1 MADDEP
7 GNRKRRLQNAC
18 DECRRKKIRCDSATA
33 PGNIC
38 TSCLSWNIDC
48 THVLEKKKRGRKVGY
63 GSGISRHGRTSKRG
77 DNPQALVN
85 AILSYSEPFIIPDDR
100 EAVWEMLVS
109 LANHA
114 RSLDKQLSSA
124 RRRLT
129 PENDASS
136 ESSPFSPSLTN
147 VHQREE
153 DGEAK
158 DSIDHLAAELK
169 QVNLA
174 LERRHFGKSGLFLLV
189 HSAVDARQDNMAG
202 RNFLLTIFENCK
214 RPEFW
219 KPPPPQQ
226 PLRIEVTPFVYP
238 EDDLLR
244 DLIELYF
251 TRHNPT
257 FPLSHRPTFE
267 RLVWQEG
274 LHLRDQSFGATVL
287 AVCALASRQSSD
299 PRTLCEGNTSEYIL
313 GWKYFRQIPLL
324 CNVFTEPATL
334 YDIQLCALSAF
345 YLKST
350 YTPDVVGT
358 YGMDPVEDELWKRA
372 FWLLV
377 SMDLFMSAFRGRPRA
392 TTSDDFDCDLPRECD
407 DEYWE
412 NPDPKQALVQP
423 EGKPSVLSFFVAYL
437 KLVDIIGFVQ
447 RNLYSVGRKSE
458 LWSGMGI
465 SGIEWK
471 RKAVTELDSALNKF
485 LDEIPDHLKWD
496 PEMSNPVFFQQ
507 SALLH
512 CTYHWVQIQVHR
524 PFIPRPGQE
533 PILASPA
540 LAICSNAARKVVY
553 ISETLQARRDQ
564 GMLALEMGPPLTL
577 LFASAI
583 ILLVSIRHPKRTTI
597 APKSETQKEMTEVY
611 RCMQLMSKYEATH
624 QMAGRLIDILS
635 GVLIAVQ
642 ISGAEAKSL
651 AGDNLDEST
660 VRESG
665 LGLSSSRAALGGVR
679 ESFHEGN
686 YGQEITA
693 HTPINTLDYSTSF
706 SAVQNTVPTSSSSSL
721 PMGSTGIESSFPAH
735 LPSPPT
741 GGENSGSGYMDNS
754 TAADEFMLHQ
764 PLFGLHTQTVTPS
777 SFYGNV
783 DFTQYEWNSFMSDV
797 DDIMLNGGGDYR
809 WC

>member
-1 MADDEP
+1 MSKEE
-7 GNRKRRLQNAC
+7 N
-18 DECRRKKIRCDSATA
+18 ATA

-48 THVLEKKKRGRKVGY
+48 THVLGKKKRGRKVGY
-63 GSGISRHGRTSKRG
+63 DSGIPQHGRTSKRG
-77 DNPQALVN
+77 DDPQALVN
-85 AILSYSEPFIIPDDR
+85 AILSHSEPFVIPDNR

-136 ESSPFSPSLTN
+136 TGSPFSPPLTN
-147 VHQREE
+147 VHQAEE

-169 QVNLA
+169 RVNLTPF
-174 LERRHFGKSGLFLLV
+174 ERRHFSKSGLFLLV
-189 HSAVDARQDNMAG
+189 HSAVDARQDNLTG
-202 RNFLLTIFENCK
+202 KNFLITIFQKCK

-219 KPPPPQQ
+219 KPPLSQQ
-226 PLRIEVTPFVYP
+226 PLKVEVTPFVYP
-238 EDDLLR
+238 EDDLLH
-244 DLIELYF
+244 DLVDLYF

-257 FPLSHRPTFE
+257 FPLLHRLTFE
-267 RLVWQEG
+267 RLVQEG
-274 LHLRDQSFGATVL
+274 LHLRDRSFGATVL

-299 PRTLCEGNTSEYIL
+299 PRTLCEGQTSEYIL

-324 CNVFTEPATL
+324 CNVFTEPTTL

-345 YLKST
+345 YLKSA
-350 YTPDVVGT
+350 YTLDVVWIMVGT
-358 YGMDPVEDELWKRA
+358 GIRSAQEMVLRKNKSGCSGINPIEDELWKRA

-392 TTSDDFDCDLPRECD
+392 TTSDEYGSVLPLSNQWHCQRFSLCSFDCDLPRECD

-412 NPDPKQALVQP
+412 NPDPKQAFVQP

-437 KLVDIIGFVQ
+437 KLVDIIGFAQ
-447 RNLYSVGRKSE
+447 RNLYSVDRKSE

-507 SALLH
+507 SALLY

-533 PILASPA
+533 SILSSPA
-540 LAICSNAARKVVY
+540 LAICSNAARKVIC
-553 ISETLQARRDQ
+553 ISETLQVRRDR

-583 ILLVSIRHPKRTTI
+583 ILLVGIRHRKRTKI
-597 APKSETQKEMTEVY
+597 ALESEIQKEMADVY
-611 RCMQLMSKYEATH
+611 RCIQVMSKYEATH
-624 QMAGRLIDILS
+624 QMAGRLIDLLT
-635 GVLIAVQ
+635 GVLMAVQ
-642 ISGAEAKSL
+642 ISGAESKSF
-651 AGDNLDEST
+651 ANDNLDEST
-660 VRESG
+660 TEESG
-665 LGLSSSRAALGGVR
+665 QGLSSSQAALEGVR
-679 ESFHEGN
+679 GSVHEGN
-686 YGQEITA
+686 YGQEFTA
-693 HTPINTLDYSTSF
+693 HTPINTLDYSASL
-706 SAVQNTVPTSSSSSL
+706 SAVHNTIPTSSSSLL
-721 PMGSTGIESSFPAH
+721 PIDPTGIEPSPPAH
-735 LPSPPT
+735 LPPPPI
-741 GGENSGSGYMDNS
+741 GETPGSSYMNNS
-754 TAADEFMLHQ
+754 TPADEFMLHQ
-764 PLFGLHTQTVTPS
+764 PLSDWHTQTVTPS

-783 DFTQYEWNSFMSDV
+783 DFT
-797 DDIMLNGGGDYR
+797 
-809 WC
+809 